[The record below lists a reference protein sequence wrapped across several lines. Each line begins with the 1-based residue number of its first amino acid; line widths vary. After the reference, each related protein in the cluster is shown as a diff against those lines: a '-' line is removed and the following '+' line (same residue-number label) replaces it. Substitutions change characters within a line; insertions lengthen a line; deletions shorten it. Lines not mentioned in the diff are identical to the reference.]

1 MPGLA
6 KEGSIACFCFFRF
19 FLLFC
24 FHVFFFF
31 VFSCIKKVFFLEEKT
46 LPATRLLGENRSEA
60 LEICSQPIWQPV
72 MGQLRVDGENGQ

>member
-1 MPGLA
+1 MFLFFPFFSVVLFP
-6 KEGSIACFCFFRF
+6 CFLFFRF
-19 FLLFC
+19 FLY
-24 FHVFFFF
+24 
-31 VFSCIKKVFFLEEKT
+31 KKSFFLEEKT